1 MNTGN
6 RKIRRIAIIG
16 GGSAGWITAAALARS
31 LQDDCSIT
39 LVESEL
45 IGTVGVGEATVP
57 FVRQFNR
64 SLEIDENELLKSTQ
78 GTIKL
83 AIQFND
89 WTRQGHSYFH
99 PFGQFGMNFDV
110 VPLEYYWMRAR
121 RKGKAAELD
130 EYCMASMS
138 ARENRFQRP
147 SADARLIQSTY
158 DYAYH
163 IDAGLYAKFLRTRS
177 EDAGVTRVEG
187 RVVDVLLDG
196 ESGFIE
202 SLRLEDGREI
212 SADLFVDCS
221 GFRGLLIEGA
231 LKTGYED
238 WTNWLPCDRAVA
250 IPCAHGGEFTPYTQ
264 STALEAGWQWR
275 IPLQHR
281 IGNGHVYCSR
291 HVSDDEATARLLG
304 NLDGKPLA
312 DPNLLRFTTGCRKKF
327 WHRNCVAIGLSAGFM
342 EPLESTSL
350 HLIQTG
356 IGRLLAMFPDRDFG
370 QFNID
375 EYNRLT
381 RAEYEW
387 VRDFLILHYHA
398 TERDDTGF
406 WRECAAMSIPDELR
420 YRVDK
425 FKALG
430 HMGSTAGMEL
440 FSKPSWLAVMVGQ
453 LGLPENDVPI
463 IEHRTAIDA
472 ENLLAELRAMTREA
486 ALCMSTHRK
495 YIRRNCRAESA
506 TSDDLISG
514 ILV

>member
-1 MNTGN
+1 MGN
-6 RKIRRIAIIG
+6 KKIRRVAIIG

-39 LVESEL
+39 LVESEP
-45 IGTVGVGEATVP
+45 IGTVAVGEATVP
-57 FVRQFNR
+57 PFRLFNR
-64 SLEIDENELLKSTQ
+64 SLGIDENELLKYTQ

-89 WTRQGHSYFH
+89 WTRQGHSYLH
-99 PFGQFGMNFDV
+99 PFGQYGIEFDT
-110 VPLEYYWMRAR
+110 VPLQYYWIRAH
-121 RKGKAAELD
+121 RKGKAAEID
-130 EYCMASMS
+130 EYCMASM
-138 ARENRFQRP
+138 AALENRFQRP
-147 SADARLIQSTY
+147 TTDPRLVESTY

-163 IDAGLYAKFLRTRS
+163 IDAGLYAKFLRARS
-177 EDAGVTRVEG
+177 EEAGVTRIEG
-187 RVVDVLLDG
+187 LVVDVSLDG

-202 SLRLEDGREI
+202 SVRLEDGQEI

-238 WTNWLPCDRAVA
+238 WSNWLACDRAVA
-250 IPCAHGGEFTPYTQ
+250 IPCEHGGKFTPYTQ
-264 STALEAGWQWR
+264 SNALEAGWQWR

-291 HVSDDEATARLLG
+291 HVSDDEATAKLLG

-312 DPNLLRFTTGCRKKF
+312 DPDLLQFNTGCRKQF
-327 WHRNCVAIGLSAGFM
+327 WHKNCVSIGSSAGFL

-350 HLIQTG
+350 HLIQTAV
-356 IGRLLAMFPDRDFG
+356 GRLLSMFPDQDFG

-398 TERDDTGF
+398 TERDDTNF
-406 WRECAAMSIPDELR
+406 WRECASMSIPDELR
-420 YRVDK
+420 YRMDK

-430 HMGSTAGMEL
+430 HVGATAGAEL
-440 FSKPSWLAVMVGQ
+440 LGQSSWLAVMVGQ
-453 LGLPENDVPI
+453 MGLPDNDVPI

-472 ENLLAELRAMTREA
+472 EKLLDELRNLTRQA
-486 ALCMSTHRK
+486 ALSMRTHRR
-495 YIRRNCRAESA
+495 YIQRNCRAES
-506 TSDDLISG
+506 L
-514 ILV
+514 L

>member
-1 MNTGN
+1 MKTEN
-6 RKIRRIAIIG
+6 RKIRSVAIIG
-16 GGSAGWITAAALARS
+16 GGSAGWITAAALASS

-57 FVRQFNR
+57 FIRQFNR
-64 SLEIDENELLKSTQ
+64 SLGIDENELLKSTQ

-83 AIQFND
+83 AIQFNN
-89 WTRQGHSYFH
+89 WTRMGHSYFH
-99 PFGQFGMNFDV
+99 PFGQFGMNFDI
-110 VPLEYYWMRAR
+110 VPFEYYWIQAR

-130 EYCMASMS
+130 EYCMASMA
-138 ARENRFQRP
+138 ARENRFQLP

-177 EDAGVTRVEG
+177 EGAGVKRVEG
-187 RVVDVLLDG
+187 RVVDVSLDG

-202 SLRLEDGREI
+202 SVRLEDGQEI

-221 GFRGLLIEGA
+221 GFQGLLIEGA
-231 LKTGYED
+231 LKAGYED
-238 WTNWLPCDRAVA
+238 WSSWLPCDRAVA
-250 IPCAHGGEFTPYTQ
+250 IPCEHGGEFTPYTQ

-281 IGNGHVYCSR
+281 IGNGHVYCSQ
-291 HVSDDEATARLLG
+291 HVSDDEATARLMG

-312 DPNLLRFTTGCRKKF
+312 DPNLLRFTTGRRKKF
-327 WHRNCVAIGLSAGFM
+327 WHKNCVAIGLSAGFM

-350 HLIQTG
+350 HLIQTAV
-356 IGRLLAMFPDRDFG
+356 GRLLAMFPDRDFG
-370 QFNID
+370 PFNVD

-381 RAEYEW
+381 CAEYEW
-387 VRDFLILHYHA
+387 VRDFLILHYYA

-406 WRECAAMSIPDELR
+406 WRECASMSIPDELR
-420 YRVDK
+420 YRMDK
-425 FKALG
+425 YKALG
-430 HMGSTAGMEL
+430 HLGATAGMEL

-453 LGLPENDVPI
+453 MGLPDNDAPI
-463 IEHRTAIDA
+463 LEHRTAIDG
-472 ENLLAELRAMTREA
+472 EKPLAELHSIIKEA
-486 ALCMSTHRK
+486 ALSMRTHRK
-495 YIRRNCRAESA
+495 HIQRNCRAESA
-506 TSDDLISG
+506 M
-514 ILV
+514 

>member
-1 MNTGN
+1 MNTRN
-6 RKIRRIAIIG
+6 RKIRRVAIIG
-16 GGSAGWITAAALARS
+16 GGSAGWIVAAALVKS
-31 LQDDCSIT
+31 IQDDCAIT

-57 FVRQFNR
+57 PVRLFNR
-64 SLEIDENELLKSTQ
+64 SLGIDENELLKSTQ

-83 AIQFND
+83 GIQFND
-89 WTRQGHSYFH
+89 WTRPGHSYMH
-99 PFGQFGMNFDV
+99 PFGQFGIDFDV
-110 VPLEYYWMRAR
+110 VPLQYYWMQAR
-121 RKGKAAELD
+121 RKGKAGELD
-130 EYCMASMS
+130 EYSMASM
-138 ARENRFQRP
+138 AALENRFELP
-147 SADARLIQSTY
+147 TTDPRLVQSTY

-163 IDAGLYAKFLRTRS
+163 IDAGLYAKFLRARS

-202 SLRLEDGREI
+202 SVRLEDGQEI

-238 WTNWLPCDRAVA
+238 WTNWLSCDRAVA
-250 IPCAHGGEFTPYTQ
+250 VPCEHGGEFTPYTK

-291 HVSDDEATARLLG
+291 HVSDDEATAKLLG

-312 DPNLLRFTTGCRKKF
+312 DPNLLRFTTGCRKQF
-327 WHRNCVAIGLSAGFM
+327 WHKNCVSIGLSAGFL

-356 IGRLLAMFPDRDFG
+356 VSRLLAMFPDRDFN

-398 TERDDTGF
+398 TERDDTAF
-406 WRECAAMSIPDELR
+406 WRECASMSIPDELR
-420 YRVDK
+420 YRMDK

-430 HMGSTAGMEL
+430 HVGATAGAEL
-440 FSKPSWLAVMVGQ
+440 FGQSSWLAVMVGQ
-453 LGLPENDVPI
+453 MGLPDNDVPI
-463 IEHRTAIDA
+463 IEHRTEIDA
-472 ENLLAELRAMTREA
+472 EDLLAELRDLNREA
-486 ALCMSTHRK
+486 ALSMRTHRR
-495 YIRRNCRAESA
+495 YIQRNCRAEP
-506 TSDDLISG
+506 
-514 ILV
+514 LV

>member
-1 MNTGN
+1 
-6 RKIRRIAIIG
+6 
-16 GGSAGWITAAALARS
+16 
-31 LQDDCSIT
+31 
-39 LVESEL
+39 
-45 IGTVGVGEATVP
+45 VGVGEATVP
-57 FVRQFNR
+57 PLRLFNR
-64 SLEIDENELLKSTQ
+64 SLGIDENELLKSTQ

-89 WTRQGHSYFH
+89 WTRKGHSYFH
-99 PFGQFGMNFDV
+99 PFGQFGIEFDT
-110 VPLEYYWMRAR
+110 VPLQYYWIRAR
-121 RKGKAAELD
+121 RNGKAAELD
-130 EYCMASMS
+130 EYCMASM
-138 ARENRFQRP
+138 AALENRFQRP
-147 SADARLIQSTY
+147 TTDPRLVESTY

-163 IDAGLYAKFLRTRS
+163 LDAGLYAKFLRARS
-177 EDAGVTRVEG
+177 EEAGVTRIEG
-187 RVVDVLLDG
+187 RVVDVSLDG

-202 SLRLEDGREI
+202 SVRLEDGQEI

-238 WTNWLPCDRAVA
+238 WSNWLACDRAVA
-250 IPCAHGGEFTPYTQ
+250 IPCEHGGEFTPYTQ
-264 STALEAGWQWR
+264 STAQEAGWQWR

-291 HVSDDEATARLLG
+291 HVSDDEATAKLLD

-312 DPNLLRFTTGCRKKF
+312 DPNLLRFTTGCRKQF
-327 WHRNCVAIGLSAGFM
+327 WHKNCVSIGLSAGFL

-356 IGRLLAMFPDRDFG
+356 VGRLLSMFPDRDFG

-398 TERDDTGF
+398 TERDDTSF
-406 WRECAAMSIPDELR
+406 WRECASMSIPDELR
-420 YRVDK
+420 YRMDK

-430 HMGSTAGMEL
+430 HVGATAGTEL
-440 FSKPSWLAVMVGQ
+440 FGQSSWLAVMVGQ
-453 LGLPENDVPI
+453 MGLPDNDVPI

-472 ENLLAELRAMTREA
+472 EKLLDELRNLTRDA
-486 ALCMSTHRK
+486 ALQMRTHRR
-495 YIRRNCRAESA
+495 YIQRNCRAESP
-506 TSDDLISG
+506 L
-514 ILV
+514 